1 METIIVVFIVA
12 AITALLGFTIGNS
25 NKKIQPDNSE
35 LINNLHTQVDNLSDK
50 IRKQENT
57 ISNQQEQIKT
67 LTSERDVQKAH
78 ADNYKVQIA
87 TITENSEKQ
96 QNTLKEQYATALAKE
111 TANNQKRY
119 DELKASLNN
128 QLQNQKNSYER
139 QIENL
144 KNNAEQTINTERER
158 NSKRENELKF
168 SCDKQIADFKASY
181 EKQIA
186 EIKHEAETYQK
197 KQEAEAEEFRTM
209 ETKRNAEAI
218 ANIRQAYDIQ
228 IEELKNAH
236 EKIIAQNRDGETKQI
251 EAFADV
257 KSSYE
262 KQIAELKKSYELQIA
277 ELKDS
282 YELQL
287 TQIKE
292 TAEKQIES
300 LKQMNKEHMESQTK
314 LIREQMQTTSEE
326 ILKRRQEELGER
338 NTEQVSKIINPLQ
351 QSLKD
356 MQEAFDKSK
365 QQQSEALTRLDETIK
380 INMQKSTAL
389 GETADRL
396 TRALTGEVKVQGNF
410 GELKLKQLLE
420 DLDLKEGEQF
430 DTQETLKDKAG
441 RSAKGDD
448 GKGLIPDFILH
459 FPNNRHVVVDSK
471 MSLTSYERY
480 MNAEDGTP
488 EKTEYLKSHIASV
501 RAQVKRLAKKE
512 YTKYLPNG
520 YNKLNFAIMY
530 VPIEGALN
538 LALLNDDMLWR
549 EAYDQGV
556 MILGPQTMYMNLRV
570 LEMMWTQ
577 VRQLK
582 NQQIMMDAANMVIDR
597 VQDFGIRFMDVESS
611 MNDTIKKI
619 SKLKITTADNG
630 ASIITAAKKLLK
642 AGAQE
647 NKKKKSL
654 ADMDDSLFIEDDT
667 THILPEEP
675 QEQIVDNNSEIGIN
689 KSVN

>member
-1 METIIVVFIVA
+1 MTDIILILIVA
-12 AITALLGFTIGNS
+12 IIMVVIVGFVLKTHTAMWR
-25 NKKIQPDNSE
+25 
-35 LINNLHTQVDNLSDK
+35 TQLE
-50 IRKQENT
+50 EN
-57 ISNQQEQIKT
+57 
-67 LTSERDVQKAH
+67 
-78 ADNYKVQIA
+78 
-87 TITENSEKQ
+87 
-96 QNTLKEQYATALAKE
+96 
-111 TANNQKRY
+111 
-119 DELKASLNN
+119 KAS
-128 QLQNQKNSYER
+128 YE
-139 QIENL
+139 
-144 KNNAEQTINTERER
+144 
-158 NSKRENELKF
+158 KRI
-168 SCDKQIADFKASY
+168 SDVKASY

-186 EIKHEAETYQK
+186 ELKEAHNQ
-197 KQEAEAEEFRTM
+197 QLA
-209 ETKRNAEAI
+209 
-218 ANIRQAYDIQ
+218 QAKEGSD
-228 IEELKNAH
+228 
-236 EKIIAQNRDGETKQI
+236 KQI
-251 EAFADV
+251 EA
-257 KSSYE
+257 
-262 KQIAELKKSYELQIA
+262 
-277 ELKDS
+277 
-282 YELQL
+282 
-287 TQIKE
+287 
-292 TAEKQIES
+292 
-300 LKQMNKEHMESQTK
+300 LKQMNKEQVDSQLR
-314 LIREQMQTTSEE
+314 LIKEQMQTTSEE

-338 NTEQVSKIINPLQ
+338 NKEQVSKIIDPLQ

-356 MQEAFDKSK
+356 MQEALDKTK
-365 QQQSEALTRLDETIK
+365 EQQNEALTRLDETIK
-380 INMQKSTAL
+380 INMQKSTEL

-420 DLDLKEGEQF
+420 DLELKEGEQF

-441 RSAKGDD
+441 KSARGDD

-471 MSLTSYERY
+471 MSLTDYERY

-488 EKTEYLKSHIASV
+488 EKTAYLKSHIASV

-512 YTKYLPNG
+512 YTKYLPSG

-538 LALLNDDMLWR
+538 LALLNDDTLWR

-582 NQQIMMDAANMVIDR
+582 NQQVMIDAANTVIDR
-597 VQDFGIRFMDVESS
+597 VQDFGMRFMDVESS

-619 SKLKITTADNG
+619 SKLKITTADSG

-654 ADMDDSLFIEDDT
+654 AEMDDSLFIDADT
-667 THILPEEP
+667 TTLLPKDSAP
-675 QEQIVDNNSEIGIN
+675 
-689 KSVN
+689 